1 MSSYYEWQSSF
12 QSQVYLLAEDLIKT
26 ILYLMNGSQCFYVG
40 ISPDSK
46 TGTGYRI
53 KISFQIGLHEKDLAL
68 LYWIKIFFG

>member
-1 MSSYYEWQSSF
+1 
-12 QSQVYLLAEDLIKT
+12 
-26 ILYLMNGSQCFYVG
+26 MNGSQCFYVG

-68 LYWIKIFFG
+68 LY